1 MFEAQEKTEALA
13 EAYGQILGVRHMEK
27 GKAGDHLT
35 QSLEVFPDSENRGL
49 SKHSGYI
56 LSFNHFYKSGR

>member
-13 EAYGQILGVRHMEK
+13 ETCGQILGVRRMDK

-35 QSLEVFPDSENRGL
+35 QSLEVSPDSENRGL
-49 SKHSGYI
+49 C
-56 LSFNHFYKSGR
+56 

>member
-13 EAYGQILGVRHMEK
+13 ETCGQILGVRRMDK

-49 SKHSGYI
+49 C
-56 LSFNHFYKSGR
+56 